1 MYIVHMNLFLF
12 CSLQQNFLP
21 FYSLVVI
28 LILINKHLRSHFN
41 NMKDSKVDLS
51 KLLMSVVLENVSFY
65 KEKEESLSKVYVSS
79 YNNR

>member
-1 MYIVHMNLFLF
+1 
-12 CSLQQNFLP
+12 
-21 FYSLVVI
+21 
-28 LILINKHLRSHFN
+28 
-41 NMKDSKVDLS
+41 MKDSKVDLS